1 MPAQATAI
9 NLTDA
14 EFATREQQLTA
25 LIDDWVDREC
35 SSFDDAVRKAAG
47 ESVAGPSIWDM
58 PMIDSKRVV
67 SLLTELEPVLDRRLP
82 ASLIRKGGYSS
93 AGDLKTDLV
102 PRLKKLAIEGK
113 AKPLAKD
120 TATSSVTT
128 SPLAVNTNA

>member
-1 MPAQATAI
+1 MPAKATAI

-25 LIDDWVDREC
+25 LIDDWADREC
-35 SSFDDAVRKAAG
+35 SSFDDAVRKAIG
-47 ESVAGPSIWDM
+47 EPAAGPSIWDM
-58 PMIDSKRVV
+58 PLIDSKRVV

-93 AGDLKTDLV
+93 AADLKNDLV

-113 AKPLAKD
+113 AKPLTRD
-120 TATSSVTT
+120 TATSSVAA
-128 SPLAVNTNA
+128 SPAPVNTNA